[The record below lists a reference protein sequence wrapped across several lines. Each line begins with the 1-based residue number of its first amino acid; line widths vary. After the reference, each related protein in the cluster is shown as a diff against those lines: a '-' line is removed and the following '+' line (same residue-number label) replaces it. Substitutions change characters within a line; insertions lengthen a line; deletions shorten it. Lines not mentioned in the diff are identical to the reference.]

1 MASPPENLRYLIVT
15 QRTAWCVC
23 AAVLLGVLCDA
34 SGTRAAIE
42 VNNRRIELT
51 LNTGEAEA
59 VLAILD
65 KEHTKQAI
73 DDTDWQRLFVTESYI
88 RLKKREASLHRDFT
102 DEDFREF
109 VLSPELLSKR
119 GPLRQTLDAWRKA
132 DLQASAERVLSYLP
146 DQARICARVY
156 PVIKPKTN
164 SFVFE
169 TKSDPAIFLYL
180 DPSESA
186 AEFENTVA
194 HELHHIGFASID
206 SMTEERIKDVPAT
219 AKAAVEWMGAFGE
232 GFAMLA
238 AAGNPDVHPHAVS
251 SPEERA
257 RWDRDMANFNHDLGD
272 VQQFFLDIIDQ
283 EFKSKDEIDEKA
295 SSFFGV
301 QGPWYT
307 VGYRMAVTIEKRYG
321 RKVLIDC
328 MMDPRELL
336 VRYNAAAAELDQN
349 GGTPLALWS
358 PVLLKDIGALNSQ

>member
-1 MASPPENLRYLIVT
+1 M
-15 QRTAWCVC
+15 
-23 AAVLLGVLCDA
+23 
-34 SGTRAAIE
+34 
-42 VNNRRIELT
+42 
-51 LNTGEAEA
+51 
-59 VLAILD
+59 
-65 KEHTKQAI
+65 
-73 DDTDWQRLFVTESYI
+73 
-88 RLKKREASLHRDFT
+88 
-102 DEDFREF
+102 
-109 VLSPELLSKR
+109 LSPELLSKR

-132 DLQASAERVLSYLP
+132 DLQASAERVLAYLP

-194 HELHHIGFASID
+194 HELHHLGFASID